1 MTSIDEYNVALAGD
15 QAEIA
20 EHLRK
25 SIDASLPQAT
35 SKLWHG
41 APVWF
46 IGENPV
52 VGYSTKKVGM
62 YLLFWNGINFGE
74 EQLSKVGNFNAA
86 EKRYATIDEINQD
99 DLERWLKLSGEKVWD
114 SVAFMRERRA
124 KKN

>member
-1 MTSIDEYNVALAGD
+1 MTTIDEYNAALTGD
-15 QAEIA
+15 QAAIA
-20 EHLRK
+20 ERLRAE
-25 SIDASLPQAT
+25 IDAKLPQAT

-52 VGYSTKKVGM
+52 VGYSTKNVGM

-74 EQLSKVGNFNAA
+74 EQLSKVGNFFAA
-86 EKRYATIDEINQD
+86 EKRYANVDEINLD
-99 DLERWLKLSGEKVWD
+99 DLHRWLKLSSELVWD

>member
-1 MTSIDEYNVALAGD
+1 MTTIEEYNSALTGD
-15 QAEIA
+15 QAAIA
-20 EHLRK
+20 ERLRAE
-25 SIDASLPQAT
+25 IDAKLPQAT

-46 IGENPV
+46 IGKNPV

-74 EQLSKVGNFNAA
+74 EQLSKVGNFCAA
-86 EKRYATIDEINQD
+86 EKRYASVDEINSD
-99 DLERWLKLSGEKVWD
+99 DLHRWLKLSSELVWD